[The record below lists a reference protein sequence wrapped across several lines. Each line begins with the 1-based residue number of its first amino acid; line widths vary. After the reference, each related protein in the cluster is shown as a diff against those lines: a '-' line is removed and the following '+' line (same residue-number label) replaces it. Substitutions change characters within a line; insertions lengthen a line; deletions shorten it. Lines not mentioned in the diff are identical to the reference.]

1 MNIQSLFQNW
11 FNLEDIWQVLD
22 SQTVIYLVLSI
33 ALLAIGKIINDWISP
48 YDLNEQ
54 LTSADNKAIA
64 LSFAGYLISIVII
77 IHSVLNMS
85 ASTGLWAD
93 IIDTTVWSLIGILLL
108 QVSRF
113 INNKWL
119 LHKFDVWKE
128 LLTDKNVGA
137 GAIQCGAYIGS
148 AFMIKAA
155 LSGDEETAFLVSLIA
170 AIVYFLIGQIAFI
183 LLSILY
189 QRVSSFD
196 LHKEVEEDNVAVGV
210 SFGMTLVAVG
220 ILLSGYLMKFDSFI
234 GLAVWFIIGAF
245 LLMVCRTLVDKILL
259 PKASLDAEI
268 SEDRNWGAALIEGC
282 GAIGLALILT
292 ALLG

>member
-85 ASTGLWAD
+85 ASKGLWAD